1 MRRWKSASR
10 VGLATPT
17 AAEVKKLRRMADEH
31 NEYEKRAIA
40 AGWFKLRRGWYHVNA
55 WNYWGW
61 YDSPRF
67 YATAEQL
74 CEREDIE

>member
-1 MRRWKSASR
+1 MQEM
-10 VGLATPT
+10 TC
-17 AAEVKKLRRMADEH
+17 EE
-31 NEYEKRAIA
+31 RAIA

-61 YDSPRF
+61 YDCPRC

-74 CEREDIE
+74 CEREGL